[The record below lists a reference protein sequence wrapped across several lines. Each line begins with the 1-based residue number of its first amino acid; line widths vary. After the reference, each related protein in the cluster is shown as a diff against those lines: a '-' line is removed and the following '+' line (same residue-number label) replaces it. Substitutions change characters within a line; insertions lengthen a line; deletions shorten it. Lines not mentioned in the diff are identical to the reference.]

1 MGKEEEAVLQWHPAF
16 FAGIQIEFSEE
27 KEKLIFENE
36 HQLGTKPKQIDVLI
50 IKKESEIELQK
61 NIGKIFRRYNI
72 IEYKS
77 PKDYLSINDFY
88 QVYGYA
94 CFFKADTEHAN
105 EIKAEEITITFICK
119 KKPEKLIKHLQ
130 EERGFRLEGKNGIYI
145 IYGDFFPMQLIVT
158 LELSKTENFW
168 LHYLTDDLKTVEEAN
183 KILGKYEGHQKEN
196 LYKSVMN
203 MIVNANREVF
213 KEANKMCEALLDLVK
228 EELKDELDARERAAR
243 IAGERTGRIEGERTG
258 RIEGE
263 RNVKIRLIQTKM
275 SKGKSVEAI
284 AEDLEESVENILELM
299 KEIK

>member
-1 MGKEEEAVLQWHPAF
+1 MGKEAEEAVLQWHPAF

-27 KEKLIFENE
+27 KEKLTFENE

-77 PKDYLSINDFY
+77 PKDYLSIDDFY

-94 CFFKADTEHAN
+94 CFFKADTEQAN
-105 EIKAEEITITFICK
+105 EIKAEDITITFVCK
-119 KKPEKLIKHLQ
+119 RKPEKLIKYLQ
-130 EERGFRLEGKNGIYI
+130 EERGLRLEENEGICI
-145 IYGDFFPMQLIVT
+145 IYGDYFPMQLILT
-158 LELSKTENFW
+158 SELSKTENFW
-168 LHYLTDDLKTVEEAN
+168 LRYLTDDLQTVEEAN

-213 KEANKMCEALLDLVK
+213 REANKMCEALLDLM
-228 EELKDELDARERAAR
+228 KDELDERERV
-243 IAGERTGRIEGERTG
+243 GRIEGERVG
-258 RIEGE
+258 RIAGEKAGRIAGE
-263 RNVKIRLIQTKM
+263 RNVKINLIQTKL
-275 SKGKSVEAI
+275 SKGKNVEAI
-284 AEDLEESVENILELM
+284 AEDLEESVGNILELM
-299 KEIK
+299 KEIKE